1 MENPQIH
8 NLIPM
13 VIESTNRGERSF
25 DIYSRLLKDRIIFLG
40 TPVESQMANLLIA
53 QLLFLDHDD
62 PEADISIYI
71 NSPGGEVYSG
81 MAIYDTMQMIRPD
94 IQTYCIGMG
103 ASMAAVLLA
112 GGTPGK
118 RFALPNSRIMIHQ
131 GSSGFR
137 GNIPDIEVQ
146 ARETFSVINKLTEI
160 LAMHTGQPFDKV
172 KQDTQRDYYMTGQE
186 ARDYGIVDK
195 VLEPAALDL
204 SKIGRLQDENGKDD
218 ASTDEEK

>member
-1 MENPQIH
+1 MENPQIN

-40 TPVESQMANLLIA
+40 TPVESQMANLIIA

-62 PEADISIYI
+62 PEADIRLYI

-81 MAIYDTMQMIRPD
+81 MAIYDTMQMVRPD

-160 LAMHTGQPFDKV
+160 LATHSGQPFDKV
-172 KQDTQRDYYMTGQE
+172 KEDTQRDYYMTGEE
-186 ARDYGIVDK
+186 ARQYGLVDK
-195 VLEPAALDL
+195 VLMPDPIDL
-204 SKIGRLQDENGKDD
+204 TKIGRLQVEANGQDEK
-218 ASTDEEK
+218 K

>member
-1 MENPQIH
+1 MENPTAH
-8 NLIPM
+8 ALIPM

-53 QLLFLDHDD
+53 QLLFLEHDD
-62 PEADISIYI
+62 PEADIHLYI

-81 MAIYDTMQMIRPD
+81 LAIYDTMRMIRPD
-94 IQTYCIGMG
+94 IRTYCVGMA

-112 GGTPGK
+112 AGTTGK

-146 ARETFSVINKLTEI
+146 AKETFSVINKLTEI
-160 LAMHTGQPFDKV
+160 MAEHSGQSFEKV
-172 KQDTQRDYYMTGQE
+172 KADTQRDYYMTGDE
-186 ARDYGIVDK
+186 AKEYGLVDK
-195 VLEPAALDL
+195 VLTPQALDL
-204 SKIGRLQDENGKDD
+204 SKIGKNSDSE
-218 ASTDEEK
+218 

>member
-1 MENPQIH
+1 MIH

-13 VIESTNRGERSF
+13 VVESTNRGERAF

-40 TPVESQMANLLIA
+40 TPVESQMANSIIA

-81 MAIYDTMQMIRPD
+81 LAIYDTMRMIRPD

-112 GGTPGK
+112 GGTAGK
-118 RFALPNSRIMIHQ
+118 RHALPNSRIMIHQ
-131 GSSGFR
+131 GSAGFH
-137 GNIPDIEVQ
+137 GNVPDIEIA
-146 ARETFSVINKLTEI
+146 ARETLTLTTKLTQI
-160 LAMHTGQPFDKV
+160 LADHSGQPFDKV
-172 KQDTQRDYYMTGQE
+172 KQDTQRDYYMTGEE
-186 ARDYGIVDK
+186 AKEYGIVDK
-195 VLEPAALDL
+195 VLTPGAIDL
-204 SKIGRLQDENGKDD
+204 TKIGRNNPNGQ
-218 ASTDEEK
+218 

>member
-1 MENPQIH
+1 MENPQIN

-40 TPVESQMANLLIA
+40 TPVESQMANLIIA

-62 PEADISIYI
+62 PEADIRLYI

-81 MAIYDTMQMIRPD
+81 MAIYDTMQMVRPD

-160 LAMHTGQPFDKV
+160 LARHSGQPFDKV
-172 KQDTQRDYYMTGQE
+172 KEDTQRDYYMTGEE
-186 ARDYGIVDK
+186 AREYGLVDK
-195 VLEPAALDL
+195 VLMPDPIDL
-204 SKIGRLQDENGKDD
+204 SKIGRLQAEANGQDEK
-218 ASTDEEK
+218 K

>member
-40 TPVESQMANLLIA
+40 TPVESQMANLIIA

-81 MAIYDTMQMIRPD
+81 LAIYDTMQMIRPD
-94 IQTYCIGMG
+94 IRTYCVGMG

-112 GGTPGK
+112 GGTAGK
-118 RFALPNSRIMIHQ
+118 RYALPNSRIMIHQ

-146 ARETFSVINKLTEI
+146 ARETFSVINKLTQI
-160 LAMHTGQPFDKV
+160 IADHSGQPFDKV
-172 KQDTQRDYYMTGQE
+172 KADTQRDYYMTGEE
-186 ARDYGIVDK
+186 AREYGLVDQ
-195 VLEPAALDL
+195 VLTPAALDL
-204 SKIGRLQDENGKDD
+204 SKVGRQQDANG
-218 ASTDEEK
+218 STDEKK

>member
-40 TPVESQMANLLIA
+40 TPVESQMANLIIA

-81 MAIYDTMQMIRPD
+81 LAIYDTMQMIRPD
-94 IQTYCIGMG
+94 IRTYCVGMG

-112 GGTPGK
+112 GGTAGK
-118 RFALPNSRIMIHQ
+118 RYALPNSRIMIHQ

-146 ARETFSVINKLTEI
+146 ARETFSVINKLTQI
-160 LAMHTGQPFDKV
+160 LADHTGQPFDKV
-172 KQDTQRDYYMTGQE
+172 KADTQRDYYMTGEE
-186 ARDYGIVDK
+186 AREYGLVDQ
-195 VLEPAALDL
+195 VLTPAPLDL
-204 SKIGRLQDENGKDD
+204 SKVGRHQDTTENG
-218 ASTDEEK
+218 STDEKK

>member
-40 TPVESQMANLLIA
+40 TPVESQMANLIIA

-94 IQTYCIGMG
+94 IKTYCVGMG

-118 RFALPNSRIMIHQ
+118 RYALPNSRIMIHQ

-160 LAMHTGQPFDKV
+160 LATHSGQPFEKV
-172 KQDTQRDYYMTGQE
+172 KADTQRDYYMTGEE
-186 ARDYGIVDK
+186 AREYGLVDQ
-195 VLEPAALDL
+195 VLTPAALDL
-204 SKIGRLQDENGKDD
+204 SKIGRLQDAGGNG
-218 ASTDEEK
+218 SEDEKK

>member
-1 MENPQIH
+1 MENSTAH
-8 NLIPM
+8 ALIPM

-53 QLLFLDHDD
+53 QLLFLEHDD
-62 PEADISIYI
+62 PEADIHLYI

-81 MAIYDTMQMIRPD
+81 LAIYDTMRMIRPD
-94 IQTYCIGMG
+94 IRTYCVGMA
-103 ASMAAVLLA
+103 ASMSAVLLA
-112 GGTPGK
+112 AGTTGK

-146 ARETFSVINKLTEI
+146 AKETFSVIHKLTEI
-160 LAMHTGQPFDKV
+160 MAEHSGQSFDKV
-172 KQDTQRDYYMTGQE
+172 KADTQRDYYMTGDE
-186 ARDYGIVDK
+186 AKNYGLVDK
-195 VLEPAALDL
+195 VLMPQALDL
-204 SKIGRLQDENGKDD
+204 SKIGKNSDSE
-218 ASTDEEK
+218 